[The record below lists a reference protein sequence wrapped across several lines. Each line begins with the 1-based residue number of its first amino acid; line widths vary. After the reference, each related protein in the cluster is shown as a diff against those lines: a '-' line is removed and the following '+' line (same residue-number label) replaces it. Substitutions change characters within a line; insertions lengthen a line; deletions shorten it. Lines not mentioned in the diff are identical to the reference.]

1 MYMVLCF
8 SGVNGPQKLHILHS
22 FILSKLK
29 CWAFSMLSFAH
40 ANSNLS
46 FFFINALWI
55 KYNVD
60 YFRSIYFLFNQNS
73 DSSINMLYCRVQF
86 IWCMFQCVQDSSE
99 VKVESRFYQQLQ
111 KKHDNLER
119 SLHSQNQELTVLKRN
134 LRDNQHYPH
143 FVEKLKNLQV
153 IIKKNHWRKNVHQI
167 NIG

>member
-60 YFRSIYFLFNQNS
+60 YFRSIYFLFIRIQILQSICCIVEFNLFAACFSVFKIQVKS
-73 DSSINMLYCRVQF
+73 RWSQDFISSC
-86 IWCMFQCVQDSSE
+86 
-99 VKVESRFYQQLQ
+99 
-111 KKHDNLER
+111 
-119 SLHSQNQELTVLKRN
+119 KRN
-134 LRDNQHYPH
+134 TTT
-143 FVEKLKNLQV
+143 
-153 IIKKNHWRKNVHQI
+153 WREVSIHRIRNWQSSRGTCVTI
-167 NIG
+167 NIILIL